1 MNCHKSVFE
10 NVVFNQVNL
19 EIVLLRKIVDSDK
32 NLFKKYLANLET
44 IYFFPETL
52 PNYFQNNNKGFS
64 VLLLNIQS
72 FQKHSAELKTFL
84 LD

>member
-1 MNCHKSVFE
+1 MNSHKGAFE
-10 NVVFNQVNL
+10 NVAFNQVNL
-19 EIVLLRKIVDSDK
+19 EIVLLKEIVDSDK

-64 VLLLNIQS
+64 ILLLNIQS
-72 FQKHSAELKTFL
+72 FQKHFDEFKTFQ